1 MNLGIVG
8 WRGMVGSVLI
18 NRMDQYNDFGF
29 FNTTFLSSSNFKSKL
44 STKYPDLKYE
54 KSDNLDCLL
63 SQDIIIS
70 CQGSEYTKKTYPIL
84 RKKGWSGYWV
94 DAASSLR
101 MNEDSIIVLDPLNKK
116 NIIDYINN
124 NGKTFCGG
132 NCTVSLLLLAIQGLI
147 DSNLLSWVSSMT
159 YQSVSGAGASCVKEL
174 LMQMRDLSN
183 DASINVDEDTNDLL
197 DKIDYLFANNNLST
211 KYTQIP
217 LIGNLI
223 PWIDSD
229 LNNGQSREEWKGG
242 AEANKILNN
251 KNINLISVHYRGH
264 EFLIHHHKVNNIFKK
279 NAIDFILK
287 NVINPYFLIFTD
299 DIDCID
305 FKLFENINFQIIKD
319 NEDYIDLWLM
329 SLCKHNILSNSTF
342 SWWGAF
348 LNKNPSK
355 YALYDKNITY
365 SYYEEFKGL

>member
-18 NRMDQYNDFGF
+18 NRMDQNNDFGLF
-29 FNTTFLSSSNFKSKL
+29 KTTLLSNSNFKSKL

-63 SQDIIIS
+63 SQDILIS
-70 CQGSEYTKKTYPIL
+70 CQGSEYTQKIYPIL

-94 DAASSLR
+94 DASSSLR

-116 NIIDYINN
+116 NITDYINN

-147 DSNLLSWVSSMT
+147 DSELLLWISSMT

-174 LMQMRDLSN
+174 LMQISDFSS
-183 DASINVDEDTNDLL
+183 DESINVNDDTNDLL
-197 DKIDYLFANNNLST
+197 NNIDQLFSNKNLST
-211 KYTQIP
+211 KSTQIP

-229 LNNGQSREEWKGG
+229 LDNGQSKEEWKGG

-251 KNINLISVHYRGH
+251 KNISFDGICTRVGVFRCHSQALTFCLKEKVDLDELNKKIDDANEWVKLVPNNKSDTLSLLNPVKVSSKLQILIGRVRKLNLPG
-264 EFLIHHHKVNNIFKK
+264 NIYS
-279 NAIDFILK
+279 A
-287 NVINPYFLIFTD
+287 FTIGD
-299 DIDCID
+299 Q
-305 FKLFENINFQIIKD
+305 LLWGAAEPLRRTALIIKD
-319 NEDYIDLWLM
+319 SI
-329 SLCKHNILSNSTF
+329 
-342 SWWGAF
+342 
-348 LNKNPSK
+348 
-355 YALYDKNITY
+355 
-365 SYYEEFKGL
+365 

>member
-18 NRMDQYNDFGF
+18 NRMDHHNDFGF

-94 DAASSLR
+94 DAASTLR

-116 NIIDYINN
+116 NIIDYIKN

-183 DASINVDEDTNDLL
+183 DASLNVDEDTNDLL
-197 DKIDYLFANNNLST
+197 DKIDYLFANKNLST
-211 KYTQIP
+211 KHTQIP

-251 KNINLISVHYRGH
+251 KNISFDGICTRVGVLGVTVRH
-264 EFLIHHHKVNNIFKK
+264 
-279 NAIDFILK
+279 
-287 NVINPYFLIFTD
+287 
-299 DIDCID
+299 
-305 FKLFENINFQIIKD
+305 
-319 NEDYIDLWLM
+319 
-329 SLCKHNILSNSTF
+329 
-342 SWWGAF
+342 
-348 LNKNPSK
+348 
-355 YALYDKNITY
+355 
-365 SYYEEFKGL
+365 

>member
-18 NRMDQYNDFGF
+18 NRMDQHNDFEF

-44 STKYPDLKYE
+44 STKYSDLKYE

-124 NGKTFCGG
+124 NGRTFCGG

-197 DKIDYLFANNNLST
+197 DKIDYLFANNNLPT
-211 KYTQIP
+211 KYTHIP

-251 KNINLISVHYRGH
+251 QNISFDGICTRVGVFRCHSQALTFS
-264 EFLIHHHKVNNIFKK
+264 
-279 NAIDFILK
+279 LK
-287 NVINPYFLIFTD
+287 
-299 DIDCID
+299 
-305 FKLFENINFQIIKD
+305 ENIDLDVLNEKINDANEWVKVISNNKNDTLNYLNPVKVSASLQILIGRLRK
-319 NEDYIDLWLM
+319 L
-329 SLCKHNILSNSTF
+329 NIPGNIYSGFTIGDQLL
-342 SWWGAF
+342 WGAAEP
-348 LNKNPSK
+348 LRRV
-355 YALYDKNITY
+355 ALIIRE
-365 SYYEEFKGL
+365 SL

>member
-18 NRMDQYNDFGF
+18 NRMDQHNDFEF

-44 STKYPDLKYE
+44 STKYSDLKYE

-124 NGKTFCGG
+124 NGRTFCGG

-197 DKIDYLFANNNLST
+197 DKIDYLFANNNLPT
-211 KYTQIP
+211 KYTHIP

-251 KNINLISVHYRGH
+251 QNISFDGICTRVGVFRCHSQALTFS
-264 EFLIHHHKVNNIFKK
+264 
-279 NAIDFILK
+279 LK
-287 NVINPYFLIFTD
+287 E
-299 DIDCID
+299 
-305 FKLFENINFQIIKD
+305 K
-319 NEDYIDLWLM
+319 IDLDVLNEKINDANEWVKVISNNKNDTLNYLNPVKV
-329 SLCKHNILSNSTF
+329 SSTLQILVGRLRKLNIPGNIYSGFTIGDQLL
-342 SWWGAF
+342 WGAAEP
-348 LNKNPSK
+348 LRRV
-355 YALYDKNITY
+355 ALIIRE
-365 SYYEEFKGL
+365 SL

>member
-18 NRMDQYNDFGF
+18 NRMDQHNDFGF
-29 FNTTFLSSSNFKSKL
+29 FNTTFLSSSNFKSRL
-44 STKYPDLKYE
+44 STKYSDLKYE

-70 CQGSEYTKKTYPIL
+70 CQGSEYTKKTYSIL

-94 DAASSLR
+94 DAASTLR
-101 MNEDSIIVLDPLNKK
+101 MNEDSIIILDPLNKK

-183 DASINVDEDTNDLL
+183 DASLNVDEDTNDLL
-197 DKIDYLFANNNLST
+197 DNIDYLFANKNLST

-251 KNINLISVHYRGH
+251 QNISFDGICTRVGVFRCHSQALTFS
-264 EFLIHHHKVNNIFKK
+264 
-279 NAIDFILK
+279 LK
-287 NVINPYFLIFTD
+287 
-299 DIDCID
+299 
-305 FKLFENINFQIIKD
+305 ENIDLDILNEKINDANKWVKVISNNKNDTLNYLNPVKVSATLQILIGRLRK
-319 NEDYIDLWLM
+319 L
-329 SLCKHNILSNSTF
+329 NIPGNIYSGFTIGDQLL
-342 SWWGAF
+342 WGAAEP
-348 LNKNPSK
+348 LRRA
-355 YALYDKNITY
+355 ALIIRE
-365 SYYEEFKGL
+365 SL

>member
-18 NRMDQYNDFGF
+18 NRMDQHNDFEF
-29 FNTTFLSSSNFKSKL
+29 FNTTFLSSSNFKSRL
-44 STKYPDLKYE
+44 STKYSDLKYE

-94 DAASSLR
+94 DAASTLR
-101 MNEDSIIVLDPLNKK
+101 MNEDSIIILDPLNKK

-183 DASINVDEDTNDLL
+183 DASLSVDEDTNDLL
-197 DKIDYLFANNNLST
+197 DKIDYLFTNNNLST

-251 KNINLISVHYRGH
+251 QNISFDGICTRVGVFRCHSQALTFS
-264 EFLIHHHKVNNIFKK
+264 
-279 NAIDFILK
+279 LK
-287 NVINPYFLIFTD
+287 
-299 DIDCID
+299 
-305 FKLFENINFQIIKD
+305 ENIDLDVLNEKINDANEWVKVISNNKNDTLNYLNPVKVSSTLQILIGRLRKLNIPGNIYSGFTIGDQLLWGAAEPLRRTALIIK
-319 NEDYIDLWLM
+319 E
-329 SLCKHNILSNSTF
+329 SL
-342 SWWGAF
+342 
-348 LNKNPSK
+348 
-355 YALYDKNITY
+355 
-365 SYYEEFKGL
+365 

>member
-18 NRMDQYNDFGF
+18 NRMDQHNDFEF
-29 FNTTFLSSSNFKSKL
+29 FNTTFLSSSNFKSRL
-44 STKYPDLKYE
+44 STKYSDLKYE

-70 CQGSEYTKKTYPIL
+70 CQGSEYTKKTYSIL

-94 DAASSLR
+94 DAASTLR
-101 MNEDSIIVLDPLNKK
+101 MNEDSIIILDPLNKK

-183 DASINVDEDTNDLL
+183 DASLNVDEDTNDLL
-197 DKIDYLFANNNLST
+197 DNIDYLFANKNLST

-251 KNINLISVHYRGH
+251 QNISFDGICTRVGVFRCHSQALTFS
-264 EFLIHHHKVNNIFKK
+264 
-279 NAIDFILK
+279 LK
-287 NVINPYFLIFTD
+287 
-299 DIDCID
+299 
-305 FKLFENINFQIIKD
+305 ENIDLDILNEKINDANKWVKVISNNKNDTLNYLNPVKVSATLQILIGRLRK
-319 NEDYIDLWLM
+319 L
-329 SLCKHNILSNSTF
+329 NIPGNIYSGFTIGDQLL
-342 SWWGAF
+342 WGAAEP
-348 LNKNPSK
+348 LRRA
-355 YALYDKNITY
+355 ALIIRE
-365 SYYEEFKGL
+365 SL